1 MSEKKQTAVRW
12 LIEHQSNMPN
22 LLHGN
27 ITLEEYQRVKDDII
41 NKALQMEREQI
52 EEAYKCGKI
61 PAMFSFNTPTANEYY
76 TDTYGE

>member
-1 MSEKKQTAVRW
+1 MENKVKQTALQW
-12 LIEHQSNMPN
+12 LNDELNKKYGIELSADS
-22 LLHGN
+22 
-27 ITLEEYQRVKDDII
+27 EVF
-41 NKALQMEREQI
+41 NKALQMERDQI

>member
-52 EEAYKCGKI
+52 EEAYGSDQAPCSEEDCKK
-61 PAMFSFNTPTANEYY
+61 YY

>member
-1 MSEKKQTAVRW
+1 MSEKKQTAVMW
-12 LIEHQSNMPN
+12 LKERLPSLFIDDSGHY
-22 LLHGN
+22 
-27 ITLEEYQRVKDDII
+27 EELFQQ
-41 NKALQMEREQI
+41 ALQMEREQI

>member
-1 MSEKKQTAVRW
+1 MTKKKQTALQW
-12 LIEHQSNMPN
+12 LNNELSKKYGIELSADSEVFNQ
-22 LLHGN
+22 
-27 ITLEEYQRVKDDII
+27 
-41 NKALQMEREQI
+41 ALQMERDQI

>member
-1 MSEKKQTAVRW
+1 MSEKKQTAVMW
-12 LIEHQSNMPN
+12 LISKFPSYVVK
-22 LLHGN
+22 
-27 ITLEEYQRVKDDII
+27 EYQDEFD
-41 NKALQMEREQI
+41 KALQMERDQI